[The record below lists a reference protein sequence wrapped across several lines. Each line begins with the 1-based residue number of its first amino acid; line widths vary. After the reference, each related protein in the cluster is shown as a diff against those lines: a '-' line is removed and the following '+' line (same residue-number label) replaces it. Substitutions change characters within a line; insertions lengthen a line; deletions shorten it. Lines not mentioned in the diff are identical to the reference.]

1 MHRKS
6 NKKEKIV
13 ASIEA
18 RMSSTRLPGKV
29 LKRVLDQPLLE
40 IMVKRVLESKY
51 IDDLIIA
58 TTDRESDNE
67 IVKFCEANNI
77 KYYRGSEE
85 DVLQRVLDAHLLLDS
100 DIIVELTG
108 DCPIIDPYFIDKT
121 ITNFIYG
128 QPSID
133 YATSIQ
139 VPNRLIPDGMD
150 VDVFKTAELEKI
162 SKSIFDKDVREHISP
177 YFWKSGIYNCSF
189 LQLEEK
195 YIRDY
200 FLRITLD
207 NQKDFD
213 LIKTI
218 HETLYPLKNSYDLSD
233 ILNFIDNNRKIIDA

>member
-29 LKRVLDQPLLE
+29 LKRVLGQPLLE
-40 IMVKRVLESKY
+40 IMVNRVLESKL

-58 TTDRESDNE
+58 TTDRQSDNE
-67 IVKFCEANNI
+67 IVKFCEAKNL

-121 ITNFIYG
+121 ISNFIYG

-177 YFWKSGIYNCSF
+177 YFWQSGNYSCSF
-189 LQLEEK
+189 LELEEK
-195 YIRDY
+195 YMRDY

-218 HETLYPLKNSYDLSD
+218 HETLYPLNNSYDLSD
-233 ILNFIDNNRKIIDA
+233 ILNFIDNNRKLIDA